1 MGLLLASGAAS
12 AVLFAIAHVVIG
24 IGVMVFNIMQV
35 GYRQRV
41 PSSHA
46 QSDVGDVALRGVGC
60 GGAGR
65 CAGRA
70 GGCAACPVDADHR
83 PGRGLPVTTV
93 TSAARSPKLS
103 IGAAF
108 KRIKQISAV
117 R

>member
-46 QSDVGDVALRGVGC
+46 QSDVGDVAFPRCGV
-60 GGAGR
+60 R
-65 CAGRA
+65 R
-70 GGCAACPVDADHR
+70 R
-83 PGRGLPVTTV
+83 W
-93 TSAARSPKLS
+93 
-103 IGAAF
+103 
-108 KRIKQISAV
+108 AV
-117 R
+117 RWPSRWVCGLSCRC